1 MNLSAK
7 PMIILSVAGL
17 LVSIGIHLLAVL
29 NIYLIP
35 NSLVFVLTAG
45 ALLAWLQ
52 SSRNMKT
59 LHQAHPDLH
68 PWKAAFKSCP
78 PWLKY
83 LTYFLFIYALF
94 NFAMVMS
101 FKGGDGY
108 LNFII
113 SQKKL
118 RGLSG
123 FWIAFYGLGLSSAMA
138 LRSDEKNMPA
148 RED

>member
-1 MNLSAK
+1 MNLSSTA
-7 PMIILSVAGL
+7 MIILSAFGL
-17 LVSIGIHLLAVL
+17 LISIGIHLLAVL
-29 NIYLIP
+29 NIYLVP
-35 NSLVFVLTAG
+35 NSVIFVLTAG

-59 LHQAHPDLH
+59 LHLANTDLH

-108 LNFII
+108 LNFVI

-138 LRSDEKNMPA
+138 LRSDEGNMPA